1 VRSAVLIP
9 VKSFVVAKRRL
20 APVLAPPERAA
31 LAKAMAARVLA
42 AAAPLPAYVVC
53 DDVHVADWAATSGA
67 GVLWRPGLGLNGAV
81 TDGVASLAGVGFDHV
96 VVAHADLPL
105 AHDLGG
111 VITADT
117 VTIVPDRRDDG
128 TNVISVPSRSGF
140 RFRYGPASAA
150 RHREEADRLGLA
162 CVVRRDARL
171 AHDVDVSDDLAHPMV
186 QEVIPWRPTSPANP
200 H

>member
-1 VRSAVLIP
+1 VRAVVLLP
-9 VKSFVVAKRRL
+9 VKSFAAAKRRL
-20 APVLAPPERAA
+20 ADVLDPSARAA
-31 LAKAMAARVLA
+31 LAQAMATRVLA
-42 AAAPLPAYVVC
+42 AAAPLPAFVVC
-53 DDVHVADWAATSGA
+53 DDVVVADWAATSGA

-105 AHDLGG
+105 AHDLGT
-111 VITADT
+111 VAVADT

-128 TNVISVPSRSGF
+128 TNVIAVPSRSGF
-140 RFRYGPASAA
+140 RFRYGPSSAA

-171 AHDVDVSDDLAHPMV
+171 AHDVDVAGDLEHPLV
-186 QEVIPWRPTSPANP
+186 REVLPWQPTSPANHP
-200 H
+200 